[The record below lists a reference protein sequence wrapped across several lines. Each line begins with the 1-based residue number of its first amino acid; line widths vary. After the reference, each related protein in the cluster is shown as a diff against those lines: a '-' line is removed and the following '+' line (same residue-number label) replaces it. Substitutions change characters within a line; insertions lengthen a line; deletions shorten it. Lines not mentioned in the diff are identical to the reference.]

1 MIVTLLL
8 LPDTKPTVLV
18 GWKSTQLKDDIKIKE
33 KTEIFRFISPWVT
46 IQIYD

>member
-18 GWKSTQLKDDIKIKE
+18 GWKSTQLKDDIKIKD
-33 KTEIFRFISPWVT
+33 KNVTFRFNPNICLVN
-46 IQIYD
+46 